1 MADRIQSGHGSGGR
15 LMNDMID
22 HLIRK
27 TLGPGSVQLDDSALL
42 DIGGARIAFT
52 TDSFTITPVFFPGG
66 DIGKLAVNGT
76 VNDLAV
82 MGARPLYLSCALIL
96 EEGLEID
103 DLRKILES
111 MKTAAD
117 YAGVAI
123 VTGDTKVVQKGNA
136 DRIFINT
143 AGIGIVERGVQ
154 RRDIVPGDKIIIN
167 GSIGDHGVAVMA
179 ERNRLT
185 FTRGLA
191 SDCAPLNRLVSRVT
205 EKFPD
210 AVKFMRDATRG
221 GVASVLNEI
230 VKSRNFSATLFEAA
244 LPVKD
249 EVKGVCDLLGIEPLY
264 VANEGK
270 LVMVAGRDAAE
281 GIVEA
286 MRGTEEGRGACVIG
300 EISGEFPGKVLV
312 ETEIGG
318 RRILPLLAEEQLP
331 RIC

>member
-1 MADRIQSGHGSGGR
+1 
-15 LMNDMID
+15 
-22 HLIRK
+22 
-27 TLGPGSVQLDDSALL
+27 
-42 DIGGARIAFT
+42 
-52 TDSFTITPVFFPGG
+52 PVFFPGG

-96 EEGLEID
+96 EEGLAIA
-103 DLRKILES
+103 DLKTILES
-111 MKTAAD
+111 MKRAAD
-117 YAGVAI
+117 YAGVKI

-143 AGIGIVERGVQ
+143 AGIGVMEREVQ
-154 RRDIVPGDKIIIN
+154 RREIAPGDRIIVN

-191 SDCAPLNRLVSRVT
+191 SDCAPLNHLVARVM
-205 EKFPD
+205 EKFPG
-210 AVKFMRDATRG
+210 AVRFMRDATRG

-230 VKSRNFSATLFEAA
+230 VKNRGFSAILEETV
-244 LPVKD
+244 LPVKE

-270 LVMVAGRDAAE
+270 LVIVADAASAD
-281 GIVEA
+281 GIVEE
-286 MRGTEEGRGACVIG
+286 MRRVEEGRGSCVIG
-300 EISGEFPGKVLV
+300 TVSAEFPGKVIM

-318 RRILPLLAEEQLP
+318 RRILPLLAGEQLP